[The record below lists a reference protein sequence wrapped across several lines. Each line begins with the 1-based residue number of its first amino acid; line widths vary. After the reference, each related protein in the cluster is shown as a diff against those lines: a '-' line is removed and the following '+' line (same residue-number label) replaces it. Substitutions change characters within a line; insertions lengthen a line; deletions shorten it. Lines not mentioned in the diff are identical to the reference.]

1 MEVQI
6 INEKKSTIL
15 VLLESSSFVEFNYL
29 KKIFIKGHWRL
40 LRDTKGQI
48 EFQKMGKTMIWESN
62 WNFQF
67 MTHDNTPG
75 VNIVKILWYLSGKK
89 IFQFLWNVNPCIRHT
104 NTLYKRWWSIVV
116 IVYLWHDFD
125 IVLAIISFWI
135 AD

>member
-1 MEVQI
+1 MEVKI
-6 INEKKSTIL
+6 INEKKGNNISIVGKL
-15 VLLESSSFVEFNYL
+15 FICRIQLF
-29 KKIFIKGHWRL
+29 KKNFIKGHWRL

-75 VNIVKILWYLSGKK
+75 VNIVKILWYLWGKK
-89 IFQFLWNVNPCIRHT
+89 IVQFLWNVNPCIRHT
-104 NTLYKRWWSIVV
+104 NTLIKRWWSIVV

-125 IVLAIISFWI
+125 LVLAIISFWI